1 METAAQLER
10 LFWLCPPSCS
20 MPGEGRAICCMLEAG
35 ACGTTARLAAV
46 GGSDGDCRVPERS
59 EKVQEH
65 IRDLIDQAS
74 HLWTT
79 KSLYVSSGQHGQ
91 NLLRDN
97 NRQNL
102 LTMTASKEE
111 GP

>member
-46 GGSDGDCRVPERS
+46 GGSDGDCRVPER
-59 EKVQEH
+59 
-65 IRDLIDQAS
+65 
-74 HLWTT
+74 TT